1 MTLLSAL
8 LLAAAVSPSPIS
20 PGGRVSAPE
29 GFRATLPSGFEYA
42 VRSGDDGRPFY
53 VASAPGGRS
62 TVMTTS
68 AVARDSLACGSDD
81 AEEMGLEESVTRSGL
96 RACRVV
102 REAEDGTA
110 ALALGLTRSE
120 RAVVVVT
127 AVAPTAREAALL
139 ADGVLSSVEIR
150 PELVRAAAEA
160 SASLTV
166 LEPRLIGC
174 FDQAVGVGTL
184 NNGARSFQKRCFRE
198 DFTFVQTTQVFAAS
212 TTYDE
217 PNGDRPMT
225 TANTV
230 ARASGLSAPIAVEGT
245 WWAEDDTLTLTF
257 EDGEV
262 EGEFAVGDPGMIFR
276 GRFWERASDE

>member
-1 MTLLSAL
+1 M
-8 LLAAAVSPSPIS
+8 
-20 PGGRVSAPE
+20 
-29 GFRATLPSGFEYA
+29 
-42 VRSGDDGRPFY
+42 
-53 VASAPGGRS
+53 
-62 TVMTTS
+62 
-68 AVARDSLACGSDD
+68 
-81 AEEMGLEESVTRSGL
+81 
-96 RACRVV
+96 
-102 REAEDGTA
+102 
-110 ALALGLTRSE
+110 
-120 RAVVVVT
+120 VVT

-217 PNGDRPMT
+217 PDGDRPRRPRT
-225 TANTV
+225 
-230 ARASGLSAPIAVEGT
+230 RS
-245 WWAEDDTLTLTF
+245 
-257 EDGEV
+257 
-262 EGEFAVGDPGMIFR
+262 R
-276 GRFWERASDE
+276 GRAGSPRQSRSKERGGPRMTP